1 MSKLQ
6 KIRTQ
11 LFKSLESS
19 PMLKSRREA
28 LLNYYPPDVSVVKLA
43 AQDPSLKPLKLR
55 DVWFDIKRDR
65 EIMLEARK
73 KNVRVSVA
81 LGPQAAPAK
90 KEGKKKK
97 RK

>member
-6 KIRTQ
+6 KIRAQ
-11 LFKSLESS
+11 LFKNLETS
-19 PMLKSRREA
+19 PMLKSKRES
-28 LLNYYPPDVSVVKLA
+28 LLTYYPPDVSVVKLA

-73 KNVRVSVA
+73 KNVLA
-81 LGPQAAPAK
+81 FGPQAAPAK